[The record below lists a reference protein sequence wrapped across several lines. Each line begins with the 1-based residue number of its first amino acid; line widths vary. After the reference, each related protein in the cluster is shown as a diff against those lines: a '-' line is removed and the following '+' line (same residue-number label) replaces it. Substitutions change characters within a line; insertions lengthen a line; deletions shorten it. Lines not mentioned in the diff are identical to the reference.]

1 MAGSS
6 TSRTD
11 MVPYCSSSSIQ
22 APNAPGTTAGSRP
35 VPGITSSPN
44 SRSFST
50 EAAAGATPWPEM
62 ASTACF
68 SSDQTRIGTS
78 PPGPFRCGST
88 TCSTKPAA
96 TAASAA
102 LPPRSS
108 RFIPVDDASQWL
120 DVTIPTFPV
129 ISGRVV
135 NTVCSFLG
143 NVWCTFCC
151 NEVTGGQV
159 VGSGPPDKCGHLC
172 DAFRDANRTPAVERA
187 AGHVIAGTREV
198 TTQDDSLATS
208 GSRRVCNRR
217 CREQRLGVRMLRA
230 AEQVGATG
238 RLHD

>member
-6 TSRTD
+6 TSRGD
-11 MVPYCSSSSIQ
+11 MVPCCSSSSIQ

-35 VPGITSSPN
+35 VPGITSRPS

-50 EAAAGATPWPEM
+50 DAALGATPWPEM

-108 RFIPVDDASQWL
+108 MFMPGDDASQWL
-120 DVTIPTFPV
+120 DVTIPTLPV

-135 NTVCSFLG
+135 NTVGSFLDDVG
-143 NVWCTFCC
+143 CAALCGH
-151 NEVTGGQV
+151 EMAGGQV
-159 VGSGPPDKCGHLC
+159 VGSGPPDERGNLG
-172 DAFRDANRTPAVERA
+172 DTFRYRDRAPAVEWA
-187 AGHVIAGTREV
+187 PGHVVA
-198 TTQDDSLATS
+198 
-208 GSRRVCNRR
+208 
-217 CREQRLGVRMLRA
+217 RA
-230 AEQVGATG
+230 
-238 RLHD
+238 